1 MTTMTMNEQH
11 DDATKAS
18 LALLQDDIDE
28 ANKRTKHEGRV
39 LRDLTLDKHREDL
52 ARKNISINAF
62 ENDVQTLVRLQRSY
76 VDFFD
81 YDDEAQQFIIT
92 GLLRDFCF
100 RANGQI
106 EWLDQRIS
114 QVVAELRICEREY
127 GGSEIQTR
135 NIEKKID
142 FMSRLERQQQ
152 LWQVILTAAQRNY
165 KDVTGE
171 TWVVPTNGGAGNKT
185 ETDAKARLDAV
196 LARFGNRKV

>member
-1 MTTMTMNEQH
+1 MTTMTMNELH
-11 DDATKAS
+11 DDATKA
-18 LALLQDDIDE
+18 ALDMLQDDIDE

-39 LRDLTLDKHREDL
+39 LRDLTLDKFREDL
-52 ARKNISINAF
+52 ARKNMGVAAF
-62 ENDVQTLVRLQRSY
+62 ENDVQSLMRLQRNY
-76 VDFFD
+76 IDFFD

-106 EWLDQRIS
+106 EWLDGRIS

-165 KDVTGE
+165 KDVTGD
-171 TWVVPTNGGAGNKT
+171 TWAVPTSEGAGNKT
-185 ETDAKARLDAV
+185 ATAAKARLDAV
-196 LARFGNRKV
+196 LARFGNTKV